1 MFLLPMYSVDRL
13 YAKRAS
19 PIHKEIGA
27 SDFTVL
33 YVSLILIL
41 FSYLFVYCM
50 NRAPGQTCGT
60 WKRFHTCNKKYKNI
74 PLIS

>member
-1 MFLLPMYSVDRL
+1 MYSVDRL

-60 WKRFHTCNKKYKNI
+60 
-74 PLIS
+74 